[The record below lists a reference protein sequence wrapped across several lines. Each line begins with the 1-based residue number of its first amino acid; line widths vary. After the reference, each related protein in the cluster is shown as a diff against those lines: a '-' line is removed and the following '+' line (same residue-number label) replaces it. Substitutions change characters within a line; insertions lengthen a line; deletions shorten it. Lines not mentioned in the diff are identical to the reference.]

1 MHNHVLVDDI
11 FQAVTKI
18 VPPELTEKNL
28 RVVAVSKE
36 SLEEWGHVLI
46 MTPTQ
51 LEKHLIKD
59 KKLRLRTNNLK
70 IISFD
75 EIDQILESFATIVTS
90 CLQEISSN
98 NTQAKILFASATL
111 TDEEEELIIQNTQ
124 MEIKKVSVPFNNL
137 EGIMQ

>member
-1 MHNHVLVDDI
+1 
-11 FQAVTKI
+11 
-18 VPPELTEKNL
+18 
-28 RVVAVSKE
+28 
-36 SLEEWGHVLI
+36 

-51 LEKHLIKD
+51 LENYLIKD
-59 KKLRLRTNNLK
+59 KRLRLRTNNLK

-98 NTQAKILFASATL
+98 NTQTKILFASATL
-111 TDEEEELIIQNTQ
+111 SEEEEDLIIQNTQ